1 MSGSTPS
8 SLLPVGEGC
17 LLRVYPRAMPKV
29 LELYL
34 EITRYP
40 ILARKI
46 RKRMREELFT
56 RHIIAPDVF
65 EQEVRETAIRS
76 QFLEGLENPYE
87 QEAPEVWLERVEQ
100 IRDHLT
106 DFYFAY
112 NLPHSLFAEIVQ
124 SLLKDRRPDKEVIL
138 TFNPELAPWDMLFVK
153 AEEYEAYPP
162 QEKAKVKHHL
172 QEIIVVLIK
181 GMISDQLAFIGIA
194 KNFFT
199 IADLKEIVRRRI
211 GRGKIGG
218 KAAGMMLAYKILQ
231 HALAQN
237 DVDPALRALGKQCIT
252 IPDSYFMGSDV
263 FYEFHELNGLHDFHD
278 QKYKTHDE
286 IVAEYPHVVE
296 AFTRGRFPDDVI
308 ARLRDLL
315 IEAGQTPLIVRSS
328 SLLEDS
334 FSSSFAGK
342 YDSYFCPN
350 QGTLDENLKALSDAI
365 KCVYA
370 SVHDPTAMLY
380 RRQKGLLDYDERMA
394 ILIQKVA
401 GNQFGHYLFPALAG
415 VAFSRNPFRWNR
427 KIRRE
432 DGFLRM
438 VLGLGTRAVD
448 RVANDYPRMVALSH
462 PQLRPERTA
471 KEIKKY
477 SQHFVDLIDLAENRM
492 KTLPV
497 VEVISADYPGI
508 RLLASLDKGDYVQ
521 PIFALGGDL
530 DPKAMVLTFDGV
542 VRDVTFI
549 GAMKAFLKT
558 LEKYY
563 QIPVDVEFAVDIL
576 AERPRPK
583 YSLHLLQCRPLT
595 SQEWGG
601 GLEIPAD
608 VPEKDILF
616 SAHKLVPQGVV
627 SHIKYIVYVDPGA
640 YSRIPERSIKLE
652 IGRIIGRL
660 NKRLENERFIL
671 MGPGR
676 WGSSNIDL
684 GVKVTYA
691 DIYNICI
698 LVEIAMGKDG
708 ETPEVSYG
716 THFFQDLVESGIYP
730 LPLFPNDED
739 VIFNQSFLDSAPNI
753 LPELL
758 PADAPYAS
766 YIKVID
772 VPAASYGCFLEAVMN
787 GEQEEALAYL
797 TISSKIEQ
805 KPV

>member
-1 MSGSTPS
+1 LLWGEDGYPS
-8 SLLPVGEGC
+8 MID
-17 LLRVYPRAMPKV
+17 PREAPKV

-40 ILARKI
+40 ILSKKI
-46 RKRMREELFT
+46 RERMREELFS
-56 RHIIAPDVF
+56 RRIIAPDVF
-65 EQEVRETAIRS
+65 EKEVREKAIHS
-76 QFLEGLENPYE
+76 QLREGLANPYE
-87 QEAPEVWLERVEQ
+87 QEAPEVWQERVRQ

-112 NLPHSLFAEIVQ
+112 NLPHSLFVEIVQ
-124 SLLKDRRPDKEVIL
+124 STLKDRRPEEEIIL
-138 TFNPELAPWDMLFVK
+138 TFNPQLAPWDMLFAK
-153 AEEYEAYPP
+153 AEEYESYPP
-162 QEKAKVKHHL
+162 EKKARVKHHL

-194 KNFFT
+194 KNIFT
-199 IADLKEIVRRRI
+199 IADLKEIRRRRI

-218 KAAGMMLAYKILQ
+218 KAAGLMLAHRILQ
-231 HALAQN
+231 HALEQD
-237 DVDPALRALGKQCIT
+237 DVDPALRNLGKEHIT
-252 IPDSYFMGSDV
+252 IPDSYFIGSDV

-278 QKYKTHDE
+278 QKYKTRDE
-286 IVAEYPHVVE
+286 IVADYPRVVD
-296 AFTRGRFPDDVI
+296 AFARGRFPEEVV
-308 ARLRDLL
+308 ARLRQLL
-315 IEAGQTPLIVRSS
+315 QEVGQSPLIVRSS

-334 FSSSFAGK
+334 FGSSFAGK
-342 YDSYFCPN
+342 YDSYFYPN
-350 QGTLDENLKALSDAI
+350 QGTLDQNLAALAEAI

-370 SVHDPTAMLY
+370 SVHNPSAMLY

-394 ILIQKVA
+394 ILIQKVE
-401 GNQFGHYLFPALAG
+401 GKKFGHYFFPMLAG

-438 VLGLGTRAVD
+438 VWGLGTRAVD
-448 RVANDYPRMVALSH
+448 RVADDYPRMVALSH
-462 PQLRPERTA
+462 PHLRPEKTT

-492 KTLPV
+492 RTLPV
-497 VEVISADYPGI
+497 VEVISANYPGI
-508 RLLASLDKGDYVQ
+508 RLLASLDKGDYIQ
-521 PIFALGGDL
+521 SIFALGSGL
-530 DPKAMVLTFDGV
+530 DPSAMVLTFDGLA
-542 VRDVTFI
+542 RDATFVP
-549 GAMKAFLKT
+549 AMKAILKT
-558 LEKYY
+558 LEEYY
-563 QIPVDVEFAVDIL
+563 QVPVDVEFTLDVL

-583 YSLHLLQCRPLT
+583 YSLHLLQCRPLI
-595 SQEWGG
+595 SQDWGE
-601 GLEIPAD
+601 GLELPANIPEED
-608 VPEKDILF
+608 KLF

-627 SHIKYIVYVDPGA
+627 SNIDYIVYVDPEA
-640 YSRIPERSIKLE
+640 YGRIVEHSVKFE

-691 DIYNICI
+691 DIYNTCV

-730 LPLFPNDED
+730 LPLYPDDEG
-739 VIFNQSFLDSAPNI
+739 VIFNRAFLDSAPNV
-753 LPELL
+753 LSELL
-758 PADAPYAS
+758 PADAPYADLV
-766 YIKVID
+766 KVID
-772 VPAASYGCFLEAVMN
+772 LAAASGGRFLEVVMD
-787 GEQEEALAYL
+787 GEQEQALAYL
-797 TISSKIEQ
+797 TISSKVQ
-805 KPV
+805 SSAKPV